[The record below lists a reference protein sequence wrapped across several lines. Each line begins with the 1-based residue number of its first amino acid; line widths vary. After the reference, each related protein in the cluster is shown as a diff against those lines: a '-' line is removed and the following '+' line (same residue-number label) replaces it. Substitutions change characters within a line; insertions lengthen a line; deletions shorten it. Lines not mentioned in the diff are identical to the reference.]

1 MESSL
6 GAESY
11 LSCCKTDNYHFF
23 FFGLET
29 PSVGRYNY
37 CVQVFERLKGKTF
50 YIALSSITTSSGRK

>member
-23 FFGLET
+23 FFFGLET
-29 PSVGRYNY
+29 PSVGGYNY
-37 CVQVFERLKGKTF
+37 CVQVFERLSRGK
-50 YIALSSITTSSGRK
+50 YSILL